1 MKILDLETWPRRKQ
15 YDFFR
20 QMDYPHINVCF
31 PFDITELK
39 LYCKEKNL
47 SITHCIL
54 YISAR
59 TANSIKE
66 FRLRIRGEQVVEH
79 KTVNPSYTVLRA
91 DESFSF
97 CTVEYTPDAKLL
109 IERAEKQQ
117 QKVYDEMVLE
127 DEPGRDDFLFISV
140 LPWISFTNTT
150 HPINMSPVDSIPRLV
165 WGKFYADPANKD
177 RTLLPYSIQAHHAL
191 ADGVHFGKFAEV
203 FQDLADNPATT
214 LS

>member
-15 YDFFR
+15 YEFFR

-31 PFDITELK
+31 PFDITNLK
-39 LYCKEKNL
+39 AYCSKHEL
-47 SITHCIL
+47 SITHSIL

-66 FRLRIRGEQVVEH
+66 FRLRIRGDTVVEH
-79 KTVNPSYTVLRA
+79 ESISPSYTVLRA
-91 DESFSF
+91 DESFSY
-97 CTVEYTPDAKLL
+97 CTVEYTPDANLL
-109 IERAEKQQ
+109 MARAQEQQ
-117 QKVYDEMVLE
+117 QKVYEEMVLE
-127 DEPGRDDFLFISV
+127 DEAGRDDFLFISV

-150 HPINMSPVDSIPRLV
+150 HPINMSPVDSVPRLV
-165 WGKFYADPANKD
+165 WGKFYADPANKN

-191 ADGVHFGKFAEV
+191 TDGVHFGKFAAI
-203 FQDLADNPATT
+203 FQALADEPAKT

>member
-15 YDFFR
+15 YEFFR
-20 QMDYPHINVCF
+20 KMDYPHINVCF
-31 PFDITELK
+31 PFDITNLK
-39 LYCKEKNL
+39 GYCRKNNL
-47 SITHCIL
+47 SITHSIL

-66 FRLRIRGEQVVEH
+66 FRLRIRGEEVVEH
-79 KTVNPSYTVLRA
+79 ECISPSYTVLRA

-97 CTVEYTPDAKLL
+97 CTVEYTSDAKLL
-109 IERAEKQQ
+109 MARAEEEQ
-117 QKVYDEMVLE
+117 QKVYAEMVLE

-150 HPINMSPVDSIPRLV
+150 HPINMHPVDSVPRLV
-165 WGKFYADPANKD
+165 WGKFYADPADKQ

-191 ADGVHFGKFAEV
+191 ADGVHFGKFAEI
-203 FQDLADNPATT
+203 FQNLADNPATT
-214 LS
+214 LV